1 MFESAR
7 LMYGTAALTIFLPS
21 LTAAHAACSLTWGEY
36 EVTPDGNGSADLM
49 WSCNESMLAFQFD
62 VSGLELIGLR
72 DGWCGEGGWS
82 LYNSETTAIGFT
94 MGQAPMPPTT
104 EPVHFVTVDF
114 VVTGETLAFADDV
127 IFVAPPDVVID
138 VDWSDVVVLND
149 CDAVDTEAVS
159 SPPSPLD
166 VTERV
171 TSLPRGLKETC
182 FLYCLPFFFWPLS
195 WAASGAIAKVK
206 ASIAANAVMKV
217 FMPSL
222 VYLLVSIPRSLRCFL
237 M

>member
-149 CDAVDTEAVS
+149 CDADIYPEGAGDGVVGVDEVLA
-159 SPPSPLD
+159 LLGD
-166 VTERV
+166 W
-171 TSLPRGLKETC
+171 G
-182 FLYCLPFFFWPLS
+182 
-195 WAASGAIAKVK
+195 ASGSPFDVNGDGMIGVDD
-206 ASIAANAVMKV
+206 
-217 FMPSL
+217 
-222 VYLLVSIPRSLRCFL
+222 LLVVLEAWGPCL
-237 M
+237 